1 VQTVKPPAQPQ
12 PVIPDEW
19 LAELSLLGDAM
30 VRFRHLRPDDE
41 PLISE
46 AMKTASR
53 ETLLHRFFSPIR
65 CVPPE
70 LLHQLLAI
78 NRARETCVVGVVAN
92 PETTRIV
99 CGARYVKLVKPAT
112 AEIALTVHDDF
123 QRRGLGTFMVRLL
136 AQLARAEGL
145 RWFEAEVM
153 ASNDRM
159 LHVFRKVAAGG
170 FTTHWTGDNYH
181 LVLDVQAIARN
192 GAGGEKSNVIPPV
205 AGPRAASRRQTSQLP
220 QSEQPRN
227 QDVPPQPPPLPHA

>member
-1 VQTVKPPAQPQ
+1 MKLPAEPQ
-12 PVIPDEW
+12 PVLADEW
-19 LAELSLLGDAM
+19 LAELSLMGGAV
-30 VRFRHLRPDDE
+30 VRFRHLRADDE

-65 CVPPE
+65 RVPPE

-92 PETTRIV
+92 PEITRIV
-99 CGARYVKLVKPAT
+99 CGARYVKLVKPDT
-112 AEIALTVHDDF
+112 AEIALTVHDDV

-136 AQLARAEGL
+136 ARLARADGV

-159 LHVFRKVAAGG
+159 LHVFRKVAPAGVKV
-170 FTTHWTGDNYH
+170 HWTGDNYH
-181 LVLDVQAIARN
+181 LVLDVQAIARD
-192 GAGGEKSNVIPPV
+192 GAK
-205 AGPRAASRRQTSQLP
+205 
-220 QSEQPRN
+220 RN
-227 QDVPPQPPPLPHA
+227 QT